1 MAGNS
6 KVPGRSV
13 INKVSAILLTIAE
26 DRQCTLTEIAVR
38 SDLPLSTTHRLV
50 GELAAW
56 GVLERTNDGRFQA
69 GPPLRTISGT
79 YPGLSDDARG
89 SPRTRRPLMEDLF
102 RATGASVRV
111 GYLDGMR
118 VAYLEKTSAHVPVSA
133 LRSAR
138 LPVHATALG
147 KALLAFAP
155 PRLVAP

>member
-69 GPPLRTISGT
+69 GPPLRTISGA
-79 YPGLSDDARG
+79 YPGLSDDARAG
-89 SPRTRRPLMEDLF
+89 LRE
-102 RATGASVRV
+102 
-111 GYLDGMR
+111 R
-118 VAYLEKTSAHVPVSA
+118 VAP
-133 LRSAR
+133 
-138 LPVHATALG
+138 
-147 KALLAFAP
+147 
-155 PRLVAP
+155 